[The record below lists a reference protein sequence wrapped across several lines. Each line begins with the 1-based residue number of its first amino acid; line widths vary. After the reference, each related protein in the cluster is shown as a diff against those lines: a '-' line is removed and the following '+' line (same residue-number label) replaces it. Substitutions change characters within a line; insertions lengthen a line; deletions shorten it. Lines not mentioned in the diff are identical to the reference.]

1 MEIEMEVSKEFKIF
15 GLQFIEDFEMLG
27 ETIDEVMQN
36 ALRPFKGEA
45 RIRLRSFLDEAV
57 SGRVSDEELQTLRL

>member
-1 MEIEMEVSKEFKIF
+1 MEVSKEFKIF